1 MRLFR
6 KYTSNRGSA
15 LFMVISTM
23 TAVLMSCMAM
33 YFSVISSRSTQYAVF
48 NQQQSKSSAS
58 SISEAVMAQMM
69 DGKLNDLITKL
80 SDPKVP
86 SGTKWTTDGNGFA
99 AFGIA
104 GGKDE
109 EKIGAYNVEI
119 TKKSDTLFDIAVISS
134 VNGMSSV
141 HHTTFEIKKPSG
153 GTSAPVKTQMFA
165 ATGYIPNDVWLETSL
180 IYADLFFDNEL
191 TTINTYDGKGTDIF
205 GDVSA
210 GGSVSVAGILKP
222 RSSTPVTYA
231 IRGNYIFEKTA
242 NAGGL
247 SFASTSANSKVLVG
261 GDLVITSLMG
271 MSNVDVYVLG
281 DLYSFAGFTNHTGEV
296 FVDGDVYLARPA
308 DAAYIH
314 ANGNVYVV
322 TNDSS
327 YTNITLTT
335 ASNEN
340 PANPLKGK
348 WDGKTSGY
356 MSIKEMAKELDE
368 RTETNTYY
376 KWILDESKISGLN
389 KVVNLKYNNDW
400 QHPINTIELKYSSS
414 NQGCTMG
421 DITCTGGGWYITST
435 TLIIDTG
442 EDENNVYTIRVQ
454 GNRDV
459 DGDGTKET
467 FTWQAEQPDN
477 EFYHPFTSGLPM
489 SVIVKGRGS
498 VVIDV
503 PEGVVYQDA
512 SSTRVMHYGWFLLGG
527 GTSEH
532 KSGSYWDGSK
542 TVPWEED
549 IYGMAS
555 SLANNYRDFIH
566 KNCVAGD
573 GCTYTTSDSSNK
585 CGVHTDQKM
594 TVIKCGIHG
603 EVKEFCPQCD
613 PKTSSY
619 GFCNYH
625 VDRPKIDAYLA
636 SHDNIKKLMLDT
648 KGKVIYPTTNIFLV
662 SCEESAEFRFTT
674 TKDEEPLGQNM
685 LFGYIYAPYMTYR
698 APRIGDGAGQYV
710 RIIGGMTV
718 SDYSLDEPNEVIACW
733 PEKLPTDLMSD
744 ESKKN
749 TLDGFDNKDA
759 WKLDLTGYY

>member
-48 NQQQSKSSAS
+48 NQQQSKSMST

-69 DGKLNDLITKL
+69 DGKLNDLLTKL
-80 SDPKVP
+80 CGNDMQPGDKIS
-86 SGTKWTTDGNGFA
+86 TDYNTLKTL
-99 AFGIA
+99 GI
-104 GGKDE
+104 GGDDGRDLGE
-109 EKIGAYNVEI
+109 YTVEI
-119 TKKSDTLFDIAVISS
+119 TKKSETLFDIAVVSS
-134 VNGMSSV
+134 VNGMTSV

-191 TTINTYDGKGTDIF
+191 TTINTYDGNGTDIF

-247 SFASTSANSKVLVG
+247 SFASTSPNSKVLVG
-261 GDLVITSLMG
+261 GDLVITGLMG
-271 MSNVDVYVLG
+271 MANVDVYVLG
-281 DLYSFAGFTNHTGEV
+281 NFYSFAGFTNYTGEV

-314 ANGNVYVV
+314 SNGNVYVV

-327 YTNITLTT
+327 YTNINLTS
-335 ASNEN
+335 ASNSN
-340 PANPLKGK
+340 PANPLEGK
-348 WDGKTSGY
+348 WDGTATGY
-356 MSIKEMAKELDE
+356 MTIAQMAKELDE
-368 RTETNTYY
+368 RTATNTYY
-376 KWILDESKISGLN
+376 KWMIDESKVNGLN
-389 KVVNLKYNNDW
+389 KVVNLKFDTP
-400 QHPINTIELKYSSS
+400 HPIELKYSSS
-414 NQGCTMG
+414 NKGCTIG
-421 DITCTGGGWYITST
+421 DITEVGGYENST

-442 EDENNVYTIRVQ
+442 EDEDNVYTIRVQ
-454 GNRDV
+454 PNLDL
-459 DGDGTKET
+459 DKDGTKET
-467 FTWQAEQPDN
+467 FSWQASESKWFKD
-477 EFYHPFTSGLPM
+477 PFPNGIPM
-489 SVIVKGRGS
+489 TVLVKGRGS

-512 SSTRVMHYGWFLLGG
+512 NSTRVMHFGWFLLGG
-527 GTSEH
+527 GTCVN
-532 KSGSYWDGSK
+532 KTGQTYWNADKGQAEPYNGY
-542 TVPWEED
+542 V
-549 IYGMAS
+549 YGMPS
-555 SLANNYRDFIH
+555 SLANNYRKYVH
-566 KNCVAGD
+566 TNCVAGD
-573 GCTYTTSDSSNK
+573 GCTYTTSDSSTK
-585 CGVHTDQKM
+585 CDIHTDQKL

-603 EVKEFCPQCD
+603 EVEEYCPQCET
-613 PKTSSY
+613 KTSYY
-619 GFCNYH
+619 GSCNYH
-625 VDRPKIDAYLA
+625 VDRTEIDKYLN
-636 SHDNIKKLMLDT
+636 SHEDIKKLMLDS

-662 SCEESAEFRFTT
+662 SCDESAEFRFTS
-674 TKDEEPLGQNM
+674 TKDGQSIGQNM
-685 LFGYIYAPYMTYR
+685 LFGYIYAPYMTFR
-698 APRIGDGAGQYV
+698 APFVGQWRSGQYI
-710 RIIGGMTV
+710 RIFGGMTV
-718 SDYSLDEPNEVIACW
+718 SDYSIDEPNEIIACW
-733 PEKLPTDLMSD
+733 PEKLPTDLMGND
-744 ESKKN
+744 SKN
-749 TLDGFDNKDA
+749 NPLDGFGDKDA